1 MVYKDQQHK
10 IQATIFRKPTDQ
22 QTYLHAQ
29 SNFPKSLQDSIPYTQ
44 ALHIKTIM
52 FNYLW
57 IKKKNCDIITKR
69 FKERGYPEN
78 LTKEQ
83 VNKVKNMKKK

>member
-44 ALHIKTIM
+44 ALHIKTII

-57 IKKKNCDIITKR
+57 IKKKKLWYHHKKIQRKR
-69 FKERGYPEN
+69 VPREFDKW
-78 LTKEQ
+78 TSK
-83 VNKVKNMKKK
+83 

>member
-57 IKKKNCDIITKR
+57 IKKKTVTSSQKDSK
-69 FKERGYPEN
+69 KEGTPRIW
-78 LTKEQ
+78 Q
-83 VNKVKNMKKK
+83 MNK